1 MEEEEQLS
9 DDALMIEL
17 INKDKNN
24 FYLLTNAYK
33 DKLERYIK
41 RISFFAQA
49 EVEDILQEVFIKV
62 YINLNS
68 FDKSLKFS
76 SWIYRIAHNLVID
89 KIRKNSKRTRD
100 VSIDDEY
107 LSLIIKSD
115 EDLHVDLVN
124 RESVEKLK
132 NVIFG
137 LSDSYREVLILRFIE
152 EKSYE
157 EICDILKKPKGT
169 IAALINKGRKIIKE
183 KLVL

>member
-1 MEEEEQLS
+1 MEELNDIQ
-9 DDALMIEL
+9 IVEL

-24 FYLLTNAYK
+24 FYLLTDAYK
-33 DKLERYIK
+33 NKLERYIK
-41 RISFFAQA
+41 RISFFGQT
-49 EVEDILQEVFIKV
+49 EVEDMLQEIFIKV

-76 SWIYRIAHNLVID
+76 SWIYRIAHNLVVD

-107 LSLIIKSD
+107 LSLIIKSN
-115 EDLHVDLVN
+115 EDLHVDLIN
-124 RESVEKLK
+124 RDAVSKLK
-132 NVIFG
+132 EVMFN
-137 LSDSYREVLILRFIE
+137 LPDSYREVLVLRFIE

-157 EICDILKKPKGT
+157 EIVDILKKPKGT

>member
-1 MEEEEQLS
+1 MEELNDIQ
-9 DDALMIEL
+9 IVEL

-24 FYLLTNAYK
+24 FYLLTDAYK
-33 DKLERYIK
+33 NKLERYIK
-41 RISFFAQA
+41 RISFFGQT
-49 EVEDILQEVFIKV
+49 EVEDMLQEIFIKV

-76 SWIYRIAHNLVID
+76 SWIYRIAHNLVVD

-107 LSLIIKSD
+107 LSLIIKSN
-115 EDLHVDLVN
+115 EDLHVDLIN
-124 RESVEKLK
+124 RDAVSKLK
-132 NVIFG
+132 EAILN
-137 LSDSYREVLILRFIE
+137 LPDSYREVLVLRFIE

-157 EICDILKKPKGT
+157 EIVDILKKPKGT